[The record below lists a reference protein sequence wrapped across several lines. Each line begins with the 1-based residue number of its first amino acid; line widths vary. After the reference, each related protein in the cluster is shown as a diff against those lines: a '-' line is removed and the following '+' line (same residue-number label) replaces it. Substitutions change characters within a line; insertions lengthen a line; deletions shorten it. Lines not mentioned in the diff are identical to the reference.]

1 VSADDRR
8 VLTNRRKGIVVVV
21 LVVAVGLAAAVGWL
35 ASRPISPVTVIVKN
49 NSQKRIASVRL
60 EHERG
65 VEIAENLAP
74 GEARTIR
81 FQAGGE
87 NSYTLRVR
95 FADGSEM
102 RANPRYVESGYKMFE
117 AVSDSGITT
126 DGRLPRY

>member
-1 VSADDRR
+1 VSADVRR
-8 VLTNRRKGIVVVV
+8 VRTNRRKGIVVVV

-81 FQAGGE
+81 FHAGGE

-102 RANPRYVESGYKMFE
+102 RGNPRYVESGYEMFE
-117 AVSDSGITT
+117 AVSDSGITP